1 MKIQWSPKATCRQ
14 RFCSCCFSG
23 GNPREVPEICFFLSQ
38 FKLISVAEVFFFF
51 EGVRREFMTMTM
63 TMMILNVIFF
73 SFFECSFFCMAVIGH
88 FFLGLSTTMVQKSR
102 TTRLMIYFGGCI
114 SQLKWVNLWNGCEK
128 PKPFSSFGKVVIHIF
143 N

>member
-1 MKIQWSPKATCRQ
+1 MLFFWRKSTGSPR
-14 RFCSCCFSG
+14 
-23 GNPREVPEICFFLSQ
+23 NLFFLSQ

-51 EGVRREFMTMTM
+51 FRRRASRIYDYDYDYDDLECH
-63 TMMILNVIFF
+63 FF